1 MATTYVDYT
10 ATALQ
15 TDFAFNFEYLEDEHV
30 IVEINGVAQLSSAF
44 SIVTSPAKKVVLNV
58 GATAGDVVRV
68 RRKSQ
73 PDTNLVDF
81 VNGSVL
87 TESEL
92 DRAYLHNRYLNEEIA
107 ELNDASLQIEAGGTD
122 WDART
127 KKIKNLAAP
136 TLTTDATTKDYV
148 DGKFNQAATGAS
160 SPPLKWVFTGTAGA
174 DTTYTVTGAEI
185 NGDTAYDV
193 SSNGSVLEPT
203 TDYTVDPNTDTLTIK
218 TTLTGGE
225 DIVIIQRGFG
235 IPISTGEI
243 GSAQISADAITT
255 AKIADSAVTTAKIA
269 DGSVTAAKIGA
280 NAVTTAKI
288 ADGSVTNAKLATP
301 YVHPNHTGDVTSTGD
316 GATVIADD
324 AVTSAKLADTT
335 VTPGAYTNANITVDQ
350 QGRLTAA
357 ASGSVAISKY
367 TAGWNNSHG
376 GVTVADAS
384 THTIT
389 HNLGTTDVQVVV
401 YVNSSASDT
410 NAQSIGGEFFNGFDA
425 TGGYGFYVTS
435 LSSNALVLQLGNQ
448 GWLEANAT
456 GNGTHAQAS
465 FNSQYLKIVVIST
478 ASGSGGAISKY
489 TAAWNNSHG
498 GVTVAS
504 GSTHTITH
512 NLGTTDV
519 KIAVYANTSA
529 SDSGVSEVSGPDSRS
544 GSDLGASVTELNAN
558 SITLQLSAS
567 GYITTNSSG
576 VYLIASWN
584 SAYIKVVVIG

>member
-10 ATALQ
+10 ATASQ
-15 TDFAFNFEYLEDEHV
+15 TDFAFNFDYLEDEHV
-30 IVEINGVAQLSSAF
+30 IVEINGSATTEF
-44 SIVTSPAKKVVLNV
+44 TIVTSPAKKVVLNV

-107 ELNDASLQIEAGGTD
+107 ELNESSLQIEAGGTD

-148 DGKFNQAATGAS
+148 DGKFNQAASGAS
-160 SPPLKWVFTGTAGA
+160 NPPLKWVFTGTAGA
-174 DTTYTVTGAEI
+174 DTTYTVTEAEI

-193 SSNGSVLEPT
+193 SIDGSVLEPT

-243 GSAQISADAITT
+243 GSAQISADSITT
-255 AKIADSAVTTAKIA
+255 AKLADAAVTTAKLADSAVTSAKL
-269 DGSVTAAKIGA
+269 GA

-288 ADGSVTNAKLATP
+288 EDGSVTNAKLATP
-301 YVHPNHTGDVTSTGD
+301 YTHPNHTGDVTSTGD

-324 AVTSAKLADTT
+324 AVTAAKLADTA
-335 VTPGAYTNANITVDQ
+335 VTPGSYTNADITVDQ

-357 ASGSVAISKY
+357 ASGSGGAISKY
-367 TAGWNNSHG
+367 SSGWNTSHG
-376 GVTVADAS
+376 GVTVANGS

-401 YVNSSASDT
+401 YINSSASDT
-410 NAQSIGGEFFNGFDA
+410 NAQSIGGSSFNGFNTA
-425 TGGYGFYVTS
+425 QGWGVYVTS
-435 LSSNALVLQLGNQ
+435 LSTNSLVLQLGDN
-448 GWLEANAT
+448 GWLE
-456 GNGTHAQAS
+456 S
-465 FNSQYLKIVVIST
+465 D
-478 ASGSGGAISKY
+478 ASGSGAQ
-489 TAAWNNSHG
+489 AVAVFNS
-498 GVTVAS
+498 
-504 GSTHTITH
+504 
-512 NLGTTDV
+512 
-519 KIAVYANTSA
+519 
-529 SDSGVSEVSGPDSRS
+529 
-544 GSDLGASVTELNAN
+544 
-558 SITLQLSAS
+558 Q
-567 GYITTNSSG
+567 
-576 VYLIASWN
+576 
-584 SAYIKVVVIG
+584 YIKVVVIG

>member
-10 ATALQ
+10 ATASQ

-107 ELNDASLQIEAGGTD
+107 ELNDSSLQIEAGGTD

-127 KKIKNLAAP
+127 KKIKNLATP

-148 DGKFNQAATGAS
+148 DGKFNQAATGTS

-174 DTTYTVTGAEI
+174 ATTYTVTGAEI

-243 GSAQISADAITT
+243 GSAQISADSITT
-255 AKIADSAVTTAKIA
+255 AKIADSAVTT
-269 DGSVTAAKIGA
+269 AKIGA

-316 GATVIADD
+316 GVTVIADD
-324 AVTSAKLADTT
+324 AVTAAKLADTA

-357 ASGSVAISKY
+357 ASGSGGA
-367 TAGWNNSHG
+367 AGTPNWNSGWFNDTTGLANG
-376 GVTVADAS
+376 GTYNF
-384 THTIT
+384 T
-389 HNLGTTDVQVVV
+389 HNLGTTNLTFNVYIADDSSGTNTRVLSQTDTHSNSYGSQVQ
-401 YVNSSASDT
+401 D
-410 NAQSIGGEFFNGFDA
+410 
-425 TGGYGFYVTS
+425 VTS
-435 LSSNALVLQLGNQ
+435 STFKLQLGAQ
-448 GWLEANAT
+448 GYVTLSSTGVAT
-456 GNGTHAQAS
+456 
-465 FNSQYLKIVVIST
+465 
-478 ASGSGGAISKY
+478 
-489 TAAWNNSHG
+489 NNTFVG
-498 GVTVAS
+498 
-504 GSTHTITH
+504 
-512 NLGTTDV
+512 
-519 KIAVYANTSA
+519 
-529 SDSGVSEVSGPDSRS
+529 
-544 GSDLGASVTELNAN
+544 
-558 SITLQLSAS
+558 Q
-567 GYITTNSSG
+567 
-576 VYLIASWN
+576 
-584 SAYIKVVVIG
+584 YIKVVASASATVGAGPSVFAKGFIDLLNNVSNSTNITSSTHSGNEFTVTFTTGGGTNHAFKNVQVTPRVSSIGGPFTNYSIQYDWTSATVLVVSVQGMALIDGISLIIFD

>member
-10 ATALQ
+10 ATASQ

-30 IVEINGVAQLSSAF
+30 IVEINGTAQLSSAF

-107 ELNDASLQIEAGGTD
+107 ELNDSSLQIEAGGTD

-127 KKIKNLAAP
+127 KKIKNLATP

-235 IPISTGEI
+235 VPISTGEI
-243 GSAQISADAITT
+243 GSAQISADSITT
-255 AKIADSAVTTAKIA
+255 AKIADSAVTTAKIGA
-269 DGSVTAAKIGA
+269 NAVTTAKIGA

-316 GATVIADD
+316 GVTVIADD

-357 ASGSVAISKY
+357 ASGS
-367 TAGWNNSHG
+367 
-376 GVTVADAS
+376 
-384 THTIT
+384 
-389 HNLGTTDVQVVV
+389 
-401 YVNSSASDT
+401 
-410 NAQSIGGEFFNGFDA
+410 
-425 TGGYGFYVTS
+425 
-435 LSSNALVLQLGNQ
+435 
-448 GWLEANAT
+448 
-456 GNGTHAQAS
+456 
-465 FNSQYLKIVVIST
+465 
-478 ASGSGGAISKY
+478 GGAISKY
-489 TAAWNNSHG
+489 TSAWFNDTTGLTNG
-498 GVTVAS
+498 GTYS
-504 GSTHTITH
+504 FTH
-512 NLGTTDV
+512 NLGTAEV
-519 KIAVYANTSA
+519 QVEIWMATS
-529 SDSGVSEVSGPDSRS
+529 
-544 GSDLGASVTELNAN
+544 
-558 SITLQLSAS
+558 
-567 GYITTNSSG
+567 SSG
-576 VYLIASWN
+576 AGARKVQFAYVFADGEHGADVSSISTTSLTIQLGEDGWINWDSSGLKVEGSWGTT
-584 SAYIKVVVIG
+584 YTHIKVVVIG

>member
-10 ATALQ
+10 ATASQ

-107 ELNDASLQIEAGGTD
+107 ELNDSSLQIEAGGTD

-127 KKIKNLAAP
+127 KKIKNLATP

-148 DGKFNQAATGAS
+148 DGKVNQAASGTS

-243 GSAQISADAITT
+243 GSAQISADSITT
-255 AKIADSAVTTAKIA
+255 AKIADSAVTAAKIGA
-269 DGSVTAAKIGA
+269 NAVTTAKIGA

-301 YVHPNHTGDVTSTGD
+301 YAHPNHTGDVTSTGD
-316 GATVIADD
+316 GVTVIADD
-324 AVTSAKLADTT
+324 AVTAAKLADTA

-357 ASGSVAISKY
+357 ASGSAGLINSFTTTTPTQLNSSTYEDIFNETVAISGTRAIFFKVALSNLY
-367 TAGWNNSHG
+367 NGDWTFQLLVG
-376 GVTVADAS
+376 GTVIDETQWEVVYGDGYISKDNINLMAVSSSLTS
-384 THTIT
+384 TT
-389 HNLGTTDVQVVV
+389 VQVR
-401 YVNSSASDT
+401 YIRN
-410 NAQSIGGEFFNGFDA
+410 
-425 TGGYGFYVTS
+425 
-435 LSSNALVLQLGNQ
+435 
-448 GWLEANAT
+448 
-456 GNGTHAQAS
+456 
-465 FNSQYLKIVVIST
+465 
-478 ASGSGGAISKY
+478 SGSGNADMIS
-489 TAAWNNSHG
+489 
-498 GVTVAS
+498 
-504 GSTHTITH
+504 
-512 NLGTTDV
+512 
-519 KIAVYANTSA
+519 SA
-529 SDSGVSEVSGPDSRS
+529 K
-544 GSDLGASVTELNAN
+544 
-558 SITLQLSAS
+558 
-567 GYITTNSSG
+567 
-576 VYLIASWN
+576 LI
-584 SAYIKVVVIG
+584 IM

>member
-10 ATALQ
+10 ATASQ

-30 IVEINGVAQLSSAF
+30 IVEINGTAQLSSAF

-107 ELNDASLQIEAGGTD
+107 ELNDSSLQIEAGGTD
-122 WDART
+122 WDARS

-148 DGKFNQAATGAS
+148 DGKVNQAASGTS

-174 DTTYTVTGAEI
+174 NTTYTVTGAEI

-243 GSAQISADAITT
+243 GSAQISADSITT
-255 AKIADSAVTTAKIA
+255 AKIADSAVT
-269 DGSVTAAKIGA
+269 AAKIGA
-280 NAVTTAKI
+280 NAVTTAKIADSAVTTAKI

-301 YVHPNHTGDVTSTGD
+301 YVHPNHTGDVTGSTALTIAND
-316 GATVIADD
+316 AVTFAKMQNISTATVIGRTTAGSGDPEAVSILDEDTMTSDSATALATQQSIKAYVD
-324 AVTSAKLADTT
+324 AQIGGWNFTNQTVSSTLSPPNTFTDLDLSSFVGTNSAYVIFEASGNTSGYSLNLNFRKKGSTYD
-335 VTPGAYTNANITVDQ
+335 
-350 QGRLTAA
+350 A
-357 ASGSVAISKY
+357 ASGIDKK
-367 TAGWNNSHG
+367 
-376 GVTVADAS
+376 
-384 THTIT
+384 IT
-389 HNLGTTDVQVVV
+389 
-401 YVNSSASDT
+401 
-410 NAQSIGGEFFNGFDA
+410 
-425 TGGYGFYVTS
+425 
-435 LSSNALVLQLGNQ
+435 
-448 GWLEANAT
+448 
-456 GNGTHAQAS
+456 
-465 FNSQYLKIVVIST
+465 
-478 ASGSGGAISKY
+478 GSGIGY
-489 TAAWNNSHG
+489 QLFG
-498 GVTVAS
+498 
-504 GSTHTITH
+504 IT
-512 NLGTTDV
+512 D
-519 KIAVYANTSA
+519 
-529 SDSGVSEVSGPDSRS
+529 
-544 GSDLGASVTELNAN
+544 
-558 SITLQLSAS
+558 
-567 GYITTNSSG
+567 SSG
-576 VYLIASWN
+576 VIQYRQSD
-584 SAYIKVVVIG
+584 VVGTGTITLKIIGYVK

>member
-10 ATALQ
+10 ATASQ
-15 TDFAFNFEYLEDEHV
+15 TDFAFNFDYLEDEHV
-30 IVEINGVAQLSSAF
+30 IVEINGSATTEF
-44 SIVTSPAKKVVLNV
+44 TIVTSPAKKVVLNV

-73 PDTNLVDF
+73 PNTNLVDF

-148 DGKFNQAATGAS
+148 DGKFNQAASGAS
-160 SPPLKWVFTGTAGA
+160 NPPLKWVFTGTAGA

-193 SSNGSVLEPT
+193 SIDGSVLEPT

-235 IPISTGEI
+235 IPITTGEI
-243 GSAQISADAITT
+243 GSAQISTDSITT
-255 AKIADSAVTTAKIA
+255 AKLADSSVTTPKIA
-269 DGSVTAAKIGA
+269 AA
-280 NAVTTAKI
+280 AVTTAKI

-301 YVHPNHTGDVTSTGD
+301 YVHPDHTGDVTSTGD

-324 AVTSAKLADTT
+324 AVTAAKLADTT
-335 VTPGAYTNANITVDQ
+335 VTPGAYTNADITVDQ

-357 ASGSVAISKY
+357 ASGS
-367 TAGWNNSHG
+367 
-376 GVTVADAS
+376 
-384 THTIT
+384 
-389 HNLGTTDVQVVV
+389 
-401 YVNSSASDT
+401 
-410 NAQSIGGEFFNGFDA
+410 
-425 TGGYGFYVTS
+425 
-435 LSSNALVLQLGNQ
+435 
-448 GWLEANAT
+448 
-456 GNGTHAQAS
+456 
-465 FNSQYLKIVVIST
+465 
-478 ASGSGGAISKY
+478 GGAISKY
-489 TAAWNNSHG
+489 STGWSISIPSANSR
-498 GVTVAS
+498 VTY
-504 GSTHTITH
+504 TH
-512 NLGTTDV
+512 NLGTDDIQYKVFIKDTVGEHDV
-519 KIAVYANTSA
+519 TNIEQWGGQPTA
-529 SDSGVSEVSGPDSRS
+529 
-544 GSDLGASVTELNAN
+544 GATCHALTAN
-558 SITLQLSAS
+558 SITIGFGDGYHDWFNNTNGS
-567 GYITTNSSG
+567 GGNPTHRTWSTATN
-576 VYLIASWN
+576 
-584 SAYIKVVVIG
+584 IKVVVIG

>member
-15 TDFAFNFEYLEDEHV
+15 TDFAFNFEYLEDEHI
-30 IVEINGVAQLSSAF
+30 IVEINGTAQLSSAF

-280 NAVTTAKI
+280 NAVTTDKI

-316 GATVIADD
+316 GVTVIADD
-324 AVTSAKLADTT
+324 AVTAAKLADTA

-357 ASGSVAISKY
+357 ASGSSGSGLTYSGSAAA
-367 TAGWNNSHG
+367 T
-376 GVTVADAS
+376 GVN
-384 THTIT
+384 IT
-389 HNLGTTDVQVVV
+389 TTRGLVDLSSVVGANRTFVLLQVLGTTGCAGRNFFITPGDLTLDIGSV
-401 YVNSSASDT
+401 SSSWGSGAS
-410 NAQSIGGEFFNGFDA
+410 GGWIQDGKSCLI
-425 TGGYGFYVTS
+425 VTTTD
-435 LSSNALVLQLGNQ
+435 SSGRVA
-448 GWLEANAT
+448 
-456 GNGTHAQAS
+456 AQA
-465 FNSQYLKIVVIST
+465 VAGST
-478 ASGSGGAISKY
+478 
-489 TAAWNNSHG
+489 TAA
-498 GVTVAS
+498 VTF
-504 GSTHTITH
+504 
-512 NLGTTDV
+512 N
-519 KIAVYANTSA
+519 
-529 SDSGVSEVSGPDSRS
+529 
-544 GSDLGASVTELNAN
+544 
-558 SITLQLSAS
+558 
-567 GYITTNSSG
+567 
-576 VYLIASWN
+576 
-584 SAYIKVVVIG
+584 VICYQNI

>member
-10 ATALQ
+10 ATASQ

-30 IVEINGVAQLSSAF
+30 IVEINGTAQLSSAF

-92 DRAYLHNRYLNEEIA
+92 DRAYLHNRYLNEEIT
-107 ELNDASLQIEAGGTD
+107 ELNDSSLQIEAGGTD

-127 KKIKNLAAP
+127 KKIKNLATP

-148 DGKFNQAATGAS
+148 DGKFNQAATGTS

-243 GSAQISADAITT
+243 SSAQISADSITT
-255 AKIADSAVTTAKIA
+255 AKIADS
-269 DGSVTAAKIGA
+269 
-280 NAVTTAKI
+280 AVTTAKI

-316 GATVIADD
+316 GVTVIADD
-324 AVTSAKLADTT
+324 AVTSAKLADTA

-357 ASGSVAISKY
+357 ASGSGGA
-367 TAGWNNSHG
+367 AGTPNWNSGWVNTDGST
-376 GVTVADAS
+376 TVANSALLS
-384 THTIT
+384 FT
-389 HNLGTTDVQVVV
+389 HNLGSENLIVQV
-401 YVNSSASDT
+401 YMATSSAGADMV
-410 NAQSIGGEFFNGFDA
+410 AVDSIHRVEAPVD
-425 TGGYGFYVTS
+425 S
-435 LSSNALVLQLGNQ
+435 QLGGNIEDITTTTLKVRLAQ
-448 GWLEANAT
+448 DGWHKNTTTGASAGNWGTTYTHIKVVASASATVGTAPSVFTSAETTLPANNVTESWTHSLGQTPDIIKLILICKTAEHGYSVGDEVHFTSEHTVNVTAT
-456 GNGTHAQAS
+456 S
-465 FNSQYLKIVVIST
+465 FWANSTTINLRYVIS
-478 ASGSGGAISKY
+478 
-489 TAAWNNSHG
+489 
-498 GVTVAS
+498 
-504 GSTHTITH
+504 
-512 NLGTTDV
+512 
-519 KIAVYANTSA
+519 
-529 SDSGVSEVSGPDSRS
+529 SGVSAFWIVRRD
-544 GSDLGASVTELNAN
+544 
-558 SITLQLSAS
+558 
-567 GYITTNSSG
+567 TTNVSTPLTPANWKIIVKG
-576 VYLIASWN
+576 IVF
-584 SAYIKVVVIG
+584 

>member
-10 ATALQ
+10 ATASQ
-15 TDFAFNFEYLEDEHV
+15 TDFAFNFDYLEDEHV
-30 IVEINGVAQLSSAF
+30 IVEINGSATTDF
-44 SIVTSPAKKVVLNV
+44 TIVTSPAKKVVLNS
-58 GATAGDVVRV
+58 GATAGDIVRV

-148 DGKFNQAATGAS
+148 DGKFNQAASGAS
-160 SPPLKWVFTGTAGA
+160 SPPLKWVFIGTAGA

-193 SSNGSVLEPT
+193 SIDGSVLEPT

-243 GSAQISADAITT
+243 GSAQISADSITT
-255 AKIADSAVTTAKIA
+255 AKLADAAVTTPKIA
-269 DGSVTAAKIGA
+269 DA
-280 NAVTTAKI
+280 AVTTAKI

-316 GATVIADD
+316 GVTVIADD
-324 AVTSAKLADTT
+324 AVTSAKLADTA
-335 VTPGAYTNANITVDQ
+335 VTPGSYTNADITVDQ
-350 QGRLTAA
+350 QGRITAA
-357 ASGSVAISKY
+357 ASGS
-367 TAGWNNSHG
+367 
-376 GVTVADAS
+376 
-384 THTIT
+384 
-389 HNLGTTDVQVVV
+389 
-401 YVNSSASDT
+401 
-410 NAQSIGGEFFNGFDA
+410 
-425 TGGYGFYVTS
+425 
-435 LSSNALVLQLGNQ
+435 
-448 GWLEANAT
+448 
-456 GNGTHAQAS
+456 
-465 FNSQYLKIVVIST
+465 
-478 ASGSGGAISKY
+478 GGAVSKY

-498 GVTVAS
+498 AVTVAN

-512 NLGTTDV
+512 NLGTTDITV
-519 KIAVYANTSA
+519 AVYVNSSA
-529 SDSGVSEVSGPDSRS
+529 SDTNAQQVSIHDIYGQGHLGFSLT
-544 GSDLGASVTELNAN
+544 DLSSN
-558 SITLQLSAS
+558 SFVLQLAS
-567 GYITTNSSG
+567 TGYSDVSSTG
-576 VYLIASWN
+576 IATVTAWTSK
-584 SAYIKVVVIG
+584 YIKVVVIG

>member
-10 ATALQ
+10 ATASQ

-30 IVEINGVAQLSSAF
+30 IVEINGTAQLSSAF

-107 ELNDASLQIEAGGTD
+107 ELNDSSLQIEAGGTD

-127 KKIKNLAAP
+127 KKIKNLATP

-148 DGKFNQAATGAS
+148 DGKFNQAASGTS
-160 SPPLKWVFTGTAGA
+160 SPPLKWVFTGTAGVN
-174 DTTYTVTGAEI
+174 TTYTVTGAEI

-225 DIVIIQRGFG
+225 NIVIIQRGFG

-243 GSAQISADAITT
+243 GSAQISADSITT
-255 AKIADSAVTTAKIA
+255 AKIAD
-269 DGSVTAAKIGA
+269 GA
-280 NAVTTAKI
+280 
-288 ADGSVTNAKLATP
+288 VTNAKLATP

-316 GATVIADD
+316 GVTVIADD
-324 AVTSAKLADTT
+324 AVTSAKLADTA

-357 ASGSVAISKY
+357 ASGSGGAVSKY
-367 TAGWNNSHG
+367 TSSWFNNTTGLTNGSNY
-376 GVTVADAS
+376 TF
-384 THTIT
+384 T
-389 HNLGTTDVQVVV
+389 HNLGTTDIQVQV
-401 YVNSSASDT
+401 YVSD
-410 NAQSIGGEFFNGFDA
+410 
-425 TGGYGFYVTS
+425 
-435 LSSNALVLQLGNQ
+435 
-448 GWLEANAT
+448 
-456 GNGTHAQAS
+456 
-465 FNSQYLKIVVIST
+465 
-478 ASGSGGAISKY
+478 
-489 TAAWNNSHG
+489 
-498 GVTVAS
+498 
-504 GSTHTITH
+504 
-512 NLGTTDV
+512 
-519 KIAVYANTSA
+519 
-529 SDSGVSEVSGPDSRS
+529 
-544 GSDLGASVTELNAN
+544 
-558 SITLQLSAS
+558 
-567 GYITTNSSG
+567 NSSG
-576 VYLIASWN
+576 TNPQLVSYLSHAPASVQTYGATITN
-584 SAYIKVVVIG
+584 ITSTQTVVQLGSYGYLDINNLGYQTLTTFVGKYIKVIAVG

>member
-10 ATALQ
+10 ATASQ
-15 TDFAFNFEYLEDEHV
+15 TDFAFNFDYLEDEHV
-30 IVEINGVAQLSSAF
+30 IVEINGSATTDF
-44 SIVTSPAKKVVLNV
+44 TIVTSPAKKVVLNS
-58 GATAGDVVRV
+58 GATAGDIVRV

-107 ELNDASLQIEAGGTD
+107 ELNDSSLQIEAGGTD

-127 KKIKNLAAP
+127 KKIKNLATP

-148 DGKFNQAATGAS
+148 DGKFNQAASGAS

-193 SSNGSVLEPT
+193 SIDGSVLEPT

-243 GSAQISADAITT
+243 GSAQISADSITT
-255 AKIADSAVTTAKIA
+255 AKLADGAVTTAKIA
-269 DGSVTAAKIGA
+269 DAAVTAAKLGTD
-280 NAVTTAKI
+280 AVTTAKI

-316 GATVIADD
+316 GVTVIADD
-324 AVTSAKLADTT
+324 AVTSAKLADTA
-335 VTPGAYTNANITVDQ
+335 VTPGSYTNADITVDQ

-357 ASGSVAISKY
+357 ASGSGGGAAGTPNWNTGWVNTDGTTSVANGA
-367 TAGWNNSHG
+367 TLAF
-376 GVTVADAS
+376 
-384 THTIT
+384 T
-389 HNLGTTDVQVVV
+389 HNLGTTNLTLTIWVADD
-401 YVNSSASDT
+401 SSGT
-410 NAQSIGGEFFNGFDA
+410 NAKEIRNYFHANASAEYGA
-425 TGGYGFYVTS
+425 TITD
-435 LSSNALVLQLGNQ
+435 LTNTTLELQLLAN
-448 GWLEANAT
+448 GW
-456 GNGTHAQAS
+456 
-465 FNSQYLKIVVIST
+465 I
-478 ASGSGGAISKY
+478 AI
-489 TAAWNNSHG
+489 
-498 GVTVAS
+498 
-504 GSTHTITH
+504 
-512 NLGTTDV
+512 D
-519 KIAVYANTSA
+519 
-529 SDSGVSEVSGPDSRS
+529 
-544 GSDLGASVTELNAN
+544 
-558 SITLQLSAS
+558 
-567 GYITTNSSG
+567 SSG
-576 VYLIASWN
+576 DGPGLSYGSAESW
-584 SAYIKVVVIG
+584 SGHYVKVVVIG

>member
-10 ATALQ
+10 ATASQ

-30 IVEINGVAQLSSAF
+30 IVEINGTAQLSSAF

-107 ELNDASLQIEAGGTD
+107 ELNDSSLQIEAGGTD

-127 KKIKNLAAP
+127 KKIKNLATP

-243 GSAQISADAITT
+243 GSAQISADSITT
-255 AKIADSAVTTAKIA
+255 AKLADSAVTTAKIGA
-269 DGSVTAAKIGA
+269 NAVTTAKIGA

-316 GATVIADD
+316 GVTVIADD
-324 AVTSAKLADTT
+324 AVTAAKLADTT
-335 VTPGAYTNANITVDQ
+335 VTPGAYTNADITVDQ

-357 ASGSVAISKY
+357 ASGSGSAVSKY

-376 GVTVADAS
+376 GVTVA
-384 THTIT
+384 
-389 HNLGTTDVQVVV
+389 N
-401 YVNSSASDT
+401 
-410 NAQSIGGEFFNGFDA
+410 
-425 TGGYGFYVTS
+425 
-435 LSSNALVLQLGNQ
+435 
-448 GWLEANAT
+448 
-456 GNGTHAQAS
+456 
-465 FNSQYLKIVVIST
+465 
-478 ASGSGGAISKY
+478 
-489 TAAWNNSHG
+489 
-498 GVTVAS
+498 

>member
-10 ATALQ
+10 ATASQ

-30 IVEINGVAQLSSAF
+30 IVEINGTAQLSSAF

-107 ELNDASLQIEAGGTD
+107 ELNDSSLQIEAGGTD

-148 DGKFNQAATGAS
+148 DGKFNQAATGTS

-243 GSAQISADAITT
+243 GSAQISADSITT
-255 AKIADSAVTTAKIA
+255 AKIADSA
-269 DGSVTAAKIGA
+269 VTAAKIGA

-288 ADGSVTNAKLATP
+288 ADGSVTNVKLATP

-316 GATVIADD
+316 GVTVIADD
-324 AVTSAKLADTT
+324 AVTSAKLADTA

-357 ASGSVAISKY
+357 SDGSGGAVSKY
-367 TAGWNNSHG
+367 ASSWFNDTTGLANG
-376 GVTVADAS
+376 GTYS
-384 THTIT
+384 FT
-389 HNLGTTDVQVVV
+389 HNLGTKDINVTLWMATDSSGSNQREVNLTLRWTGS
-401 YVNSSASDT
+401 VNSE
-410 NAQSIGGEFFNGFDA
+410 GGGQILNVS
-425 TGGYGFYVTS
+425 TT
-435 LSSNALVLQLGNQ
+435 QLTVQLAEQ
-448 GWLEANAT
+448 GWLYLDSNGDWQS
-456 GNGTHAQAS
+456 GNWGT
-465 FNSQYLKIVVIST
+465 
-478 ASGSGGAISKY
+478 
-489 TAAWNNSHG
+489 
-498 GVTVAS
+498 
-504 GSTHTITH
+504 THT
-512 NLGTTDV
+512 
-519 KIAVYANTSA
+519 
-529 SDSGVSEVSGPDSRS
+529 
-544 GSDLGASVTELNAN
+544 
-558 SITLQLSAS
+558 
-567 GYITTNSSG
+567 YIR
-576 VYLIASWN
+576 
-584 SAYIKVVVIG
+584 VVAIG

>member
-10 ATALQ
+10 ATASQ
-15 TDFAFNFEYLEDEHV
+15 TDFAFNFDYLEDEHV
-30 IVEINGVAQLSSAF
+30 IVEINGSATTDF
-44 SIVTSPAKKVVLNV
+44 TIVTSPAKKVVLNS
-58 GATAGDVVRV
+58 GATAGDIVRV

-107 ELNDASLQIEAGGTD
+107 ELNDSSLQIEAGGTD

-148 DGKFNQAATGAS
+148 DGKFNQAASGAS

-193 SSNGSVLEPT
+193 SIDGSVLEPT

-243 GSAQISADAITT
+243 GSAQISADSITT
-255 AKIADSAVTTAKIA
+255 AKLADAAVTTPKIADAAVTAAKLGTDAVTTAKIE
-269 DGSVTAAKIGA
+269 
-280 NAVTTAKI
+280 
-288 ADGSVTNAKLATP
+288 DGSVTNAKLTTP

-324 AVTSAKLADTT
+324 AVTSAKLADTA
-335 VTPGAYTNANITVDQ
+335 VTPGSYTNADITVDQ

-357 ASGSVAISKY
+357 ASGSGAVSKY
-367 TAGWNNSHG
+367 ASSWFNDTTGLSNG
-376 GVTVADAS
+376 GTYS
-384 THTIT
+384 FTHS
-389 HNLGTTDVQVVV
+389 LGTTDVQVQIYMATSSSGAALKSVEFDLTSPV
-401 YVNSSASDT
+401 GAMITNVTSSAVEIQLG
-410 NAQSIGGEFFNGFDA
+410 ANGWFHLNG
-425 TGGYGFYVTS
+425 TGGSV
-435 LSSNALVLQLGNQ
+435 
-448 GWLEANAT
+448 T
-456 GNGTHAQAS
+456 GN
-465 FNSQYLKIVVIST
+465 
-478 ASGSGGAISKY
+478 
-489 TAAWNNSHG
+489 W
-498 GVTVAS
+498 
-504 GSTHTITH
+504 
-512 NLGTTDV
+512 GTT
-519 KIAVYANTSA
+519 YTH
-529 SDSGVSEVSGPDSRS
+529 
-544 GSDLGASVTELNAN
+544 
-558 SITLQLSAS
+558 
-567 GYITTNSSG
+567 
-576 VYLIASWN
+576 
-584 SAYIKVVVIG
+584 IKVVAVG

>member
-30 IVEINGVAQLSSAF
+30 IVEINGTAQLSSAF

-107 ELNDASLQIEAGGTD
+107 ELNDSSLQIEAGGTD

-148 DGKFNQAATGAS
+148 DGKFNQAATGTS

-174 DTTYTVTGAEI
+174 NTTYTVTGAEI

-243 GSAQISADAITT
+243 SSAQISADSITT
-255 AKIADSAVTTAKIA
+255 AKIADSAVTT
-269 DGSVTAAKIGA
+269 AKIGA

-316 GATVIADD
+316 GVTVIADD
-324 AVTSAKLADTT
+324 AVTAAKLADTT
-335 VTPGAYTNANITVDQ
+335 VTPGVYTNANITVDQ

-357 ASGSVAISKY
+357 ASGSGGAVSKY
-367 TAGWNNSHG
+367 TTGWSTSIPSANSR
-376 GVTVADAS
+376 VVY
-384 THTIT
+384 T
-389 HNLGTTDVQVVV
+389 HNLGTDDIQYQVFVRDGSGFEFDV
-401 YVNSSASDT
+401 
-410 NAQSIGGEFFNGFDA
+410 
-425 TGGYGFYVTS
+425 TGGDQWSGNPSAGAVCHDLTTNTITIGFLDRYNDWT
-435 LSSNALVLQLGNQ
+435 
-448 GWLEANAT
+448 
-456 GNGTHAQAS
+456 NGT
-465 FNSQYLKIVVIST
+465 N
-478 ASGSGGAISKY
+478 GSGGNPTRQLWSNA
-489 TAAWNNSHG
+489 
-498 GVTVAS
+498 
-504 GSTHTITH
+504 TH
-512 NLGTTDV
+512 
-519 KIAVYANTSA
+519 
-529 SDSGVSEVSGPDSRS
+529 
-544 GSDLGASVTELNAN
+544 
-558 SITLQLSAS
+558 
-567 GYITTNSSG
+567 
-576 VYLIASWN
+576 
-584 SAYIKVVVIG
+584 IKVVVIG

>member
-10 ATALQ
+10 ATASQ

-243 GSAQISADAITT
+243 GSAQISADSITT
-255 AKIADSAVTTAKIA
+255 AKIADS
-269 DGSVTAAKIGA
+269 
-280 NAVTTAKI
+280 AVTTAKI

-316 GATVIADD
+316 GVTVIADD
-324 AVTSAKLADTT
+324 AVTSAKLADTA

-357 ASGSVAISKY
+357 ASGSGGAAGTPNWNSGWVNTDGTTAVAN
-367 TAGWNNSHG
+367 G
-376 GVTVADAS
+376 AS
-384 THTIT
+384 LDFT
-389 HNLGTTDVQVVV
+389 HNLGSENLIVQVYMAKDASGTDMVKVESYVRVV
-401 YVNSSASDT
+401 SFSLEHGYQINNITTTGLTVQLGANGWIQWDSSGQVVIGDWGTTYTHIKVVASAS
-410 NAQSIGGEFFNGFDA
+410 A
-425 TGGYGFYVTS
+425 TV
-435 LSSNALVLQLGNQ
+435 
-448 GWLEANAT
+448 
-456 GNGTHAQAS
+456 
-465 FNSQYLKIVVIST
+465 
-478 ASGSGGAISKY
+478 GAVSKY
-489 TAAWNNSHG
+489 TSAWFNDTTGLAN
-498 GVTVAS
+498 
-504 GSTHTITH
+504 GSTYSFTH
-512 NLGTTDV
+512 GLGTAEVQAQVYMATSSSGAGV
-519 KIAVYANTSA
+519 KLCQFDSRDGAGSLFI
-529 SDSGVSEVSGPDSRS
+529 DSGLQVTNITSSTIEV
-544 GSDLGASVTELNAN
+544 
-558 SITLQLSAS
+558 QLAED
-567 GYITTNSSG
+567 GWIYLNSSG
-576 VYLIASWN
+576 NRVGGSWGTT
-584 SAYIKVVVIG
+584 YTHIKVVVIG

>member
-10 ATALQ
+10 ATASQ

-30 IVEINGVAQLSSAF
+30 IVEINGTAQLSSAF

-107 ELNDASLQIEAGGTD
+107 ELNDSSLQIEAGGTD

-127 KKIKNLAAP
+127 KKIKNLATP

-148 DGKFNQAATGAS
+148 DGKVNQAATGTS

-243 GSAQISADAITT
+243 SSAQISADSITT
-255 AKIADSAVTTAKIA
+255 AKLADSAVTTAKIA
-269 DGSVTAAKIGA
+269 DGAVTAAKIGA

-316 GATVIADD
+316 GVTVIADD
-324 AVTSAKLADTT
+324 AVTSAKLADTA
-335 VTPGAYTNANITVDQ
+335 VTPGAYTNADITVDQ
-350 QGRLTAA
+350 QGRITAA
-357 ASGSVAISKY
+357 
-367 TAGWNNSHG
+367 
-376 GVTVADAS
+376 
-384 THTIT
+384 
-389 HNLGTTDVQVVV
+389 
-401 YVNSSASDT
+401 
-410 NAQSIGGEFFNGFDA
+410 
-425 TGGYGFYVTS
+425 
-435 LSSNALVLQLGNQ
+435 
-448 GWLEANAT
+448 
-456 GNGTHAQAS
+456 
-465 FNSQYLKIVVIST
+465 

-489 TAAWNNSHG
+489 TTGWSTSIPSAFSN
-498 GVTVAS
+498 VTY
-504 GSTHTITH
+504 TH
-512 NLGTTDV
+512 NLGTEDITYKVYVRDASGNEHDV
-519 KIAVYANTSA
+519 TSA
-529 SDSGVSEVSGPDSRS
+529 EIWAGVANSNSTCINITSTQITIRFFKDYL
-544 GSDLGASVTELNAN
+544 DWTAASVSAN
-558 SITLQLSAS
+558 PTQRTWSTA
-567 GYITTNSSG
+567 TN
-576 VYLIASWN
+576 
-584 SAYIKVVVIG
+584 IKVVVIG